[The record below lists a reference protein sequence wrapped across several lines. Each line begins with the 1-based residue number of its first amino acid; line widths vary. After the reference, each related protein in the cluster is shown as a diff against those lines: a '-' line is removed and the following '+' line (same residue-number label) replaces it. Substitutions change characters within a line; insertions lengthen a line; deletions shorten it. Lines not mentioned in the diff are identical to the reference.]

1 MRIAFWAVVFV
12 LLSVLSGCGG
22 ASVDPG
28 PSRMKGRIIAEEH
41 IGERTLAL
49 ADSVLDNLEPTGA
62 AAGPNDTGGTGV
74 DQWSIQVDRAQ
85 TISLGIKGVPNI
97 SLAIEDQ
104 SGNVIASVA
113 SGQQNARTLLQAGTY
128 RIATHNMGSDKRA
141 FWVGWRDSSRA
152 DEPGIYATELNNV
165 PIVYSGVTTSQPLIM
180 GIATPFSTPTTITS
194 FDDFKAHFQPLLG
207 GRLNEAMRMYFLNG
221 GGPATVIGLP
231 DNTPASHLSALE
243 SVSDQLG
250 LTNEIVVM
258 PDAAD
263 LPVAE
268 WGLLATQMDQA
279 IEGRAML
286 ILDPPA
292 SARTYADVP
301 SLRAVLPSSKNICSY
316 FPWLIGPG
324 SIQSIP
330 PSGMIAGVWAAND
343 ANKGVW
349 NAPANVEL
357 LGIQR
362 PEIILTDFE
371 DGELNVPLN
380 GKAFNAL
387 RLFTER
393 GTLVWG
399 ARTLDGNSNDN
410 RYIQTVRSL
419 IYLEQSLKEIFQE
432 FVFAPNDAKTWT
444 AAVTLFSDFLTTFWQ
459 EGGLMGDKASDAFT
473 VQCGLGTTMTP
484 QDILNGYMIV
494 QVTLQMVRPAEFI
507 ELTFKQQMA
516 GP

>member
-1 MRIAFWAVVFV
+1 MRVALSAIGFV

-22 ASVDPG
+22 GSVDPG
-28 PSRMKGRIIAEEH
+28 TTRTKGRIIAEEH
-41 IGERTLAL
+41 IAGRTLPFT
-49 ADSVLDNLEPTGA
+49 DSVLDNLEPAGA
-62 AAGPNDTGGTGV
+62 TAGPSDTGGAG
-74 DQWSIQVDRAQ
+74 DDHWSIEVDAVQ
-85 TISLGIKGVPNI
+85 TISLGIDGVPNI

-104 SGNVIASVA
+104 AGNTVGSVI
-113 SGQQNARTLLQAGTY
+113 SGQQSVHVLLQAGTY
-128 RIATHNMGSDKRA
+128 RVALHNLGTSKQNI
-141 FWVGWRDSSRA
+141 WVGWRDGGRA
-152 DEPGIYATELNNV
+152 TEAGIYASELTNV
-165 PIVYSGVTTSQPLIM
+165 PNISSEVATSQPLFM
-180 GIATPFSTPTTITS
+180 GIATPFSTPITITS
-194 FDDFKAHFQPLLG
+194 FDDFKTHFQPLLG

-231 DNTPASHLSALE
+231 DNTPESHLRALE

-263 LPVAE
+263 LPVAD
-268 WGLLATQMDQA
+268 WGSLATQMDQA

-301 SLRAVLPSSKNICSY
+301 SLRAVLPSSKNVCVY

-330 PSGMIAGVWAAND
+330 PSGMLAGVWAAND
-343 ANKGVW
+343 ESKGVW
-349 NAPANVEL
+349 IAPADVEL
-357 LGIQR
+357 LGVQR
-362 PEIILTDFE
+362 PEVVLTDSQSG
-371 DGELNVPLN
+371 DLNAPLD

-387 RLFTER
+387 RLFTDR

-399 ARTLDGNSNDN
+399 ARTLDANSNDN
-410 RYIQTVRSL
+410 RYIPTVRTL
-419 IYLEQSLKEIFQE
+419 IYIEQSLKTVFEQ
-432 FVFAPNDAKTWT
+432 FVFAENDAQTW
-444 AAVTLFSDFLTTFWQ
+444 AAVVAAFSDFLTTLWQ

-484 QDILNGYMIV
+484 QDILNGYMIA
-494 QVTLQMVRPAEFI
+494 QVTVALIRPAEFVV
-507 ELTFKQQMA
+507 LTFKQQMVA
-516 GP
+516 P